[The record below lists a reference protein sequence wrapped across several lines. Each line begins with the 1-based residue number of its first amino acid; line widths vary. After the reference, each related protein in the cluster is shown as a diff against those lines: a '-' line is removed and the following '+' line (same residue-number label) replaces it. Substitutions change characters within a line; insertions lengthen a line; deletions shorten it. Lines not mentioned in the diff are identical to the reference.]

1 MEKKYFSAF
10 KLFYDEFIYKSN
22 QFVSYGNVD
31 SNIDKIRDLVSL
43 LRKYSIINIKKYM
56 TFLSDTNKELKKE
69 LDTMYKL
76 NKPLFDLYYIIYSS
90 RVEYNND
97 KVEDMP
103 FIISNSFFEDYR
115 LDNKTVE
122 ELERSNYVVPKYST
136 LEKKNIRDEAVGL
149 TRLAYFVKLIGELEA
164 SKYKEFLNKANIV
177 INIRP
182 KFNEAKEDYLKR
194 VKDNIAWFQDDFHNL
209 YNLMAKTDDF
219 VLVSEKMEIVFR
231 KRFFDW
237 LDNYDNLIEEHF
249 EELYS
254 FMENSHEIK
263 RYFNKGNEITYDEY
277 LRIADEVYNEKL
289 KLEKIYEC
297 GGFKPVKYKD
307 EDYFARF
314 RESIVNSYFD
324 NRFLLNLYEDDDVKD
339 YAQKTMELYSLS
351 EDLENEIYDYYL
363 FLASHSKRLGRC
375 SDAKTAIILK
385 LYELYN
391 PKELLY
397 KYESVRSYFDRVIR
411 NKDLEFKKEYDN
423 ILFEQKKYFAYEGV
437 IPTMKAVLIKFQ
449 NRVKRFILDNYKE
462 QIMSQSSDYDTRDY
476 DLNILIDELEIDDIK
491 DLYSDMKADSGD
503 SYLAEIQKFVVTAL
517 IKKVYTN
524 DDLDYS
530 LYYDEICKN
539 YLKEER
545 AFN

>member
-31 SNIDKIRDLVSL
+31 ANIDRIRDLVSL

-56 TFLSDTNKELKKE
+56 TFLGDTNKELKKE
-69 LDTMYKL
+69 LDKMYKL
-76 NKPLFDLYYIIYSS
+76 NKSLFDLYYIIYSS
-90 RVEYNND
+90 RVEYDTN

-103 FIISNSFFEDYR
+103 FIISNSFYEDYR

-122 ELERSNYVVPKYST
+122 ELESSSYVVPKYST
-136 LEKKNIRDEAVGL
+136 LEKKNIRDEASDL
-149 TRLAYFVKLIGELEA
+149 SKLAYFVKLVEDLNND
-164 SKYKEFLNKANIV
+164 KYNEFLGKAKII

-182 KFNEAKEDYLKR
+182 KFNELKEDYLKR
-194 VKDNIAWFQDDFHNL
+194 VADNISWFRDDFHKL
-209 YNLMAKTDDF
+209 YEMMAKTDDY
-219 VLVSEKMEIVFR
+219 VLISEKMEIAFR
-231 KRFFDW
+231 KKFFNW
-237 LDNYDNLIEEHF
+237 LDNFDALIEDHF
-249 EELYS
+249 DDLYS
-254 FMENSHEIK
+254 DIENNQEIK
-263 RYFNKGNEITYDEY
+263 RYFNKGNEYTYDEY
-277 LRIADEVYNEKL
+277 LKIADEVYNEKL

-297 GGFKPVKYKD
+297 GGFHPVKYKD
-307 EDYFARF
+307 DSYFSRF
-314 RESIVNSYFD
+314 REAIVNSYFD
-324 NRFLLNLYEDDDVKD
+324 NRFLLNIYEDDEIKD
-339 YAQKTMELYSLS
+339 YAQKTMELFSLS

-385 LYELYN
+385 LYDLYN

-397 KYESVRSYFDRVIR
+397 KYESVRSYFDRIIR
-411 NKDLEFKKEYDN
+411 NKDLDFKKEYDN
-423 ILFEQKKYFAYEGV
+423 TLFEQKKYFAYEGV

-449 NRVKRFILDNYKE
+449 NRLKKFILENYKDE
-462 QIMSQSSDYDTRDY
+462 LVSQAVEYDTRNY
-476 DLNILIDELEIDDIK
+476 DLSVLIDELEIDDIK
-491 DLYSDMKADSGD
+491 ELYSEMKENDND
-503 SYLAEIQKFVVTAL
+503 RLPEIQKFVVTAL

-524 DDLDYS
+524 DDLDCS

-539 YLKEER
+539 YLNEER